1 MNQPINRTQE
11 AKNAIQENIY
21 VMLTKQLDLILIG
34 LDKRGIVS
42 DPVGILENNYVLSNH
57 PKLPT
62 SNVLPIL
69 IKRLLSER
77 EKDIPMA
84 RLTAAQKAANAKK
97 EAITKEA
104 ATANATVVETKTVT
118 DTTVKPDV
126 ETSTVVTKTPAKEV
140 VLDKTVLAEAIQEEL
155 DQIAE
160 TDINYSFHTP
170 YIDKV
175 TEVLSVMN
183 NQVESDP
190 EFTANVGKLKNVV
203 RTWINNFYQN
213 IISSSNQD
221 KTVSYI
227 TKDVHG
233 ILDGNTPFS
242 DPIYLDYDHAYLL
255 EEIFITCQEKFKVE
269 NGKEVSV
276 HTMAKGFIDLQDPS
290 KPIVSLDTDT
300 KGKESIVVDKE
311 NGNVAI
317 KKDNIIVRIAK
328 GAWTGFKNFCTNVK
342 NMFVRFWN
350 WVTSWF
356 KSEKK
361 VIISETEYKELQTK
375 GLAAA

>member
-77 EKDIPMA
+77 EKDITMSRP
-84 RLTAAQKAANAKK
+84 TAAQKAAAAKK
-97 EAITKEA
+97 EAQAKETEA
-104 ATANATVVETKTVT
+104 ANATVVDTKPVT
-118 DTTVKPDV
+118 KPIV
-126 ETSTVVTKTPAKEV
+126 ETPTVVTKTPAKEV

-233 ILDGNTPFS
+233 ILDGNNPFS
-242 DPIYLDYDHAYLL
+242 DPIYLQYDHAYLL

-290 KPIVSLDTDT
+290 KPIVTMDTDT
-300 KGKESIVVDKE
+300 KGKESIVVDKT
-311 NGNVAI
+311 NNDVTL
-317 KKDNIIVRIAK
+317 KKDNIIVRVAK
-328 GAWTGFKNFCTNVK
+328 SAWTGF
-342 NMFVRFWN
+342 
-350 WVTSWF
+350 
-356 KSEKK
+356 
-361 VIISETEYKELQTK
+361 
-375 GLAAA
+375 

>member
-1 MNQPINRTQE
+1 MNQPINRTLE
-11 AKNAIQENIY
+11 AKSTIQENIY
-21 VMLTKQLDLILIG
+21 SLLSKQLDLILIG
-34 LDKRGIVS
+34 LNKRGIIS
-42 DPVGILENNYVLSNH
+42 DPVGILDNNYVLSNH

-62 SNVLPIL
+62 SNIIPIL

-97 EAITKEA
+97 EAIAKEA
-104 ATANATVVETKTVT
+104 ATADATVVETKTVT
-118 DTTVKPDV
+118 DTTVKPD
-126 ETSTVVTKTPAKEV
+126 VVTKTPAKEV

-155 DQIAE
+155 DQITE

-190 EFTANVGKLKNVV
+190 EFTANVGKLKNIV

-255 EEIFITCQEKFKVE
+255 EEIFITCQEKFKAE

-276 HTMAKGFIDLQDPS
+276 HTMAKGFIDLQDPT

-300 KGKESIVVDKE
+300 KGKESIVTDKTT
-311 NGNVAI
+311 GDVAI
-317 KKDNIIVRIAK
+317 KKGNIIVRLAR
-328 GAWTGFKNFCTNVK
+328 GAWTGFKNFCTNIK
-342 NMFVRFWN
+342 NIAVRFWN
-350 WVTSWF
+350 WVSSWF

-361 VIISETEYKELQTK
+361 VIISEAEYKELQAK
-375 GLAAA
+375 GLATA

>member
-1 MNQPINRTQE
+1 MNQPINRTLE
-11 AKNAIQENIY
+11 AKSTIQENIY
-21 VMLTKQLDLILIG
+21 SLLSKQLDLILIG
-34 LDKRGIVS
+34 LNKRGIIS
-42 DPVGILENNYVLSNH
+42 DPVGILDNNYVLSNH

-62 SNVLPIL
+62 SNIIPIL

-97 EAITKEA
+97 EAIAKEA
-104 ATANATVVETKTVT
+104 ATADATVVETKTVT

-126 ETSTVVTKTPAKEV
+126 VTKTPAKEV
-140 VLDKTVLAEAIQEEL
+140 VLDKTVLTEAIQKEL
-155 DQIAE
+155 DQITE

-190 EFTANVGKLKNVV
+190 EFTANVGKLKNIV

-255 EEIFITCQEKFKVE
+255 EEIFITCQEKFKAE

-276 HTMAKGFIDLQDPS
+276 HTMAKGFIDLQDPT

-300 KGKESIVVDKE
+300 KGKESIVTDKTT
-311 NGNVAI
+311 GDVAI
-317 KKDNIIVRIAK
+317 KKDNIIVRLAK
-328 GAWTGFKNFCTNVK
+328 GAWTGFKNFCTNIK
-342 NMFVRFWN
+342 NIAVRFWN
-350 WVTSWF
+350 WVSSWF

-361 VIISETEYKELQTK
+361 VIISEAEYKELQAK
-375 GLAAA
+375 GLATA

>member
-1 MNQPINRTQE
+1 MNQPINRTLE
-11 AKNAIQENIY
+11 AKSTIQENIY
-21 VMLTKQLDLILIG
+21 SLLSKQLDLILIG
-34 LDKRGIVS
+34 LNKRGIIS
-42 DPVGILENNYVLSNH
+42 DPVGILDNNYVLSNH

-62 SNVLPIL
+62 SNILPIL

-97 EAITKEA
+97 EAIAKEA
-104 ATANATVVETKTVT
+104 ATADATVVETKTVT
-118 DTTVKPDV
+118 DTTVKPD
-126 ETSTVVTKTPAKEV
+126 VVTKTPAKEV

-155 DQIAE
+155 DQITE

-190 EFTANVGKLKNVV
+190 EFTANVGKLKNIV

-255 EEIFITCQEKFKVE
+255 EEIFITCQEKFKAE

-276 HTMAKGFIDLQDPS
+276 HTMAKGFIDLQDPT

-300 KGKESIVVDKE
+300 KGKESIVTDKTT
-311 NGNVAI
+311 GDVAI
-317 KKDNIIVRIAK
+317 KKGNIIVRLAR
-328 GAWTGFKNFCTNVK
+328 GAWTGFKNFCTNIK
-342 NMFVRFWN
+342 NIAVRFWN
-350 WVTSWF
+350 WVSSWF

-361 VIISETEYKELQTK
+361 VIISEAEYKELQAK
-375 GLAAA
+375 GLATA

>member
-77 EKDIPMA
+77 EKDITMSRP
-84 RLTAAQKAANAKK
+84 TAAQKAAAAKK
-97 EAITKEA
+97 EAQAKETEA
-104 ATANATVVETKTVT
+104 ANATVVDTKPVT
-118 DTTVKPDV
+118 KPIV
-126 ETSTVVTKTPAKEV
+126 ETPTVVTKTPAKEV
-140 VLDKTVLAEAIQEEL
+140 VLDKTVLAEAVQEEL

-276 HTMAKGFIDLQDPS
+276 HTMAKGFIDLQDPN
-290 KPIVSLDTDT
+290 KPIVTLDTNT
-300 KGKESIVVDKE
+300 KEGESITLDKTT
-311 NGNVAI
+311 GDI
-317 KKDNIIVRIAK
+317 IQKKDNIIVRIAK
-328 GAWTGFKNFCTNVK
+328 GAWKGFKNFCTNVK

-361 VIISETEYKELQTK
+361 VIISEAEYKELQAK
-375 GLAAA
+375 GLATA

>member
-77 EKDIPMA
+77 EKDITMSRP
-84 RLTAAQKAANAKK
+84 TAAQKAATAKK
-97 EAITKEA
+97 EAQAKETEA
-104 ATANATVVETKTVT
+104 ANATVVDTKPVT
-118 DTTVKPDV
+118 KPIV
-126 ETSTVVTKTPAKEV
+126 ETPTVVTKTPAKEV

-242 DPIYLDYDHAYLL
+242 DPIYLQYDHAYLL

-290 KPIVSLDTDT
+290 KPIVTMDTNTKEGETLTLDKNNNDVTL
-300 KGKESIVVDKE
+300 
-311 NGNVAI
+311 
-317 KKDNIIVRIAK
+317 KKDNIIVRVAK
-328 GAWTGFKNFCTNVK
+328 SAWTGFKNFCSNVK

-350 WVTSWF
+350 WCTSWF

-361 VIISETEYKELQTK
+361 VIISEAEYKELQTK